1 MADLPNTQ
9 LNQNQIPNNQPQ
21 NKKEEIKEFEEEV
34 VPNVTNIKTQET
46 FLLPS
51 KGLFYNNPNMKSI
64 TLRRMTVKEDKLR
77 LRNERE
83 DVLRKKLLQACTVG
97 EGIDIGQ
104 LTLFDVNY
112 LLFCLRR
119 ISLLN
124 NTYKVR
130 CICPHCEAEF
140 IDEVDLS
147 KLKIKYA
154 EQENLPNFD
163 MVLPISK
170 MKIRLK
176 YPSLN
181 STISLRE
188 NITEYLKMNPEEDIG
203 ELLYEIG
210 DLVYIDTVNGNR
222 LLSEELEDLLGNLDV
237 IDSRTI
243 KDGIRKL
250 DGLYGIDDSI
260 LCKCPN
266 CKQDVEH
273 GLPIT
278 GELFTPSL

>member
-1 MADLPNTQ
+1 MADLMDA
-9 LNQNQIPNNQPQ
+9 Q
-21 NKKEEIKEFEEEV
+21 NKKEEIKEFEEEI
-34 VPNVTNIKTQET
+34 VPNATNIKASET

-51 KGLFYNNPNMKSI
+51 KGLFYNNPNMQSI
-64 TLRRMTVKEDKLR
+64 TLRRMTVKEDKIR
-77 LRNERE
+77 LRNDGE
-83 DVLRKKLLQACTVG
+83 DKIRKALLQACVIG

-112 LLFCLRR
+112 LLFQLRR

-130 CICPHCEAEF
+130 CVCPYCKTEF

-154 EQENLPNFD
+154 DPENLPNFD
-163 MVLPISK
+163 IRLPISGMSVK
-170 MKIRLK
+170 LK

-181 STISLRE
+181 NTIYLRE
-188 NITEYLKMNPEEDIG
+188 SIIEFMKRNQDADLG
-203 ELLYEIG
+203 ELLYEVG
-210 DLVYIDTVNGNR
+210 DTIYIESINGR
-222 LLSEELEDLLGNLDV
+222 QMLAEEIEDIVSNLDIV
-237 IDSRTI
+237 DMRAV

-250 DGLYGIDDSI
+250 DGMYGIDDEI

-266 CKQDVEH
+266 KSCGNDVHH

-278 GELFTPSL
+278 GELFSPSL

>member
-1 MADLPNTQ
+1 MADLMDTQ
-9 LNQNQIPNNQPQ
+9 IQ
-21 NKKEEIKEFEEEV
+21 NKDKKKEIKEFEEEV
-34 VPNVTNIKTQET
+34 VPNVTNIKSQET

-77 LRNERE
+77 LRNEGE
-83 DVLRKKLLQACTVG
+83 DKIRKNLLQACTIG

-124 NTYKVR
+124 NIYKVR
-130 CICPHCEAEF
+130 CYCPHCEAEF

-147 KLKIKYA
+147 KLKIKYV
-154 EQENLPNFD
+154 EENNLPNFD
-163 MVLPISK
+163 ITLPISK
-170 MKIRLK
+170 IKIKLK

-181 STISLRE
+181 NTIMLRE
-188 NITEYLKMNPEEDIG
+188 NIVEYLKMNKDEEVG
-203 ELLYEIG
+203 ELLYELG
-210 DLVYIDTVNGNR
+210 DIIYIDKVNGG
-222 LLSEELEDLLGNLDV
+222 SMITEELEDFIDNLDIV
-237 IDSRTI
+237 DLRTI
-243 KDGIRKL
+243 KDGVRKL
-250 DGLYGIDDSI
+250 DGQYGIDDDI

-266 CKQDVEH
+266 CKKDVHH

-278 GELFTPSL
+278 GELFSPSL